1 LVKKRELV
9 EQTTDNRI
17 TGCKKL
23 LGDLSTLVNVIKIKG
38 VFSMKPIS
46 RTSKISVIWISLILV
61 LAFFATVLPQPAN
74 IKAANCAATYTV
86 VSGDT
91 LSAIALKYNTTIQ
104 AIAAANNLK
113 EPYTLTIGQKLCIP
127 AGTTSGT
134 PVSTPG
140 STPAPGGSSTKPSFS
155 ATFSGRFV
163 TIKTTNYPKKNFYS
177 VNAFL
182 PGKPNKYIVGYF
194 KTPQSSTMQQTYQ
207 LHKDLRNVRNLTICL
222 KNRVYD
228 NVQCNRYSLQD
239 GIYNLVFSWNITY
252 TVERNK

>member
-1 LVKKRELV
+1 
-9 EQTTDNRI
+9 
-17 TGCKKL
+17 
-23 LGDLSTLVNVIKIKG
+23 
-38 VFSMKPIS
+38 MKPIS
-46 RTSKISVIWISLILV
+46 RISKMSFIWISLILAF
-61 LAFFATVLPQPAN
+61 AFFATVLPQPTR
-74 IKAANCAATYTV
+74 IQAATCVATYTV

-104 AIAAANNLK
+104 AIAAANDLK

-140 STPAPGGSSTKPSFS
+140 STPPPGSSSTNPSFS

-163 TIKTTNYPKKNFYS
+163 TIKTTNYPRKNFYS
-177 VNAFL
+177 VNGFL
-182 PGKPNKYIVGYF
+182 PGKQNKYIVGYLNTS
-194 KTPQSSTMQQTYQ
+194 KSNTMQQTYQ
-207 LHKDLRNVRNLTICL
+207 LPKDLRNVRNLTICL

-239 GIYNLVFSWNITY
+239 DVYNLVFSWYITY